1 MPTIKQLVRHA
12 RRDMEGALPP
22 KHGDPFDRLL
32 VAQAQIEDLSILTA
46 DRSFRLYE
54 VRVIEA

>member
-1 MPTIKQLVRHA
+1 MSCCSR
-12 RRDMEGALPP
+12 PP
-22 KHGDPFDRLL
+22 APGKSGLS
-32 VAQAQIEDLSILTA
+32 EELSILTA

>member
-1 MPTIKQLVRHA
+1 
-12 RRDMEGALPP
+12 
-22 KHGDPFDRLL
+22 

-46 DRSFRLYE
+46 DRSFRLDE